1 MNKLSAS
8 FSVLATTAIIAF
20 SGSAALA
27 APSGPTAAWCKSR
40 HHTNAGQCKKD
51 WNNWMK
57 DHSKPPKVPNKPD
70 KPSVPSTGGVGYGSA
85 ASSVSLTLNNSN
97 NNIIQVVINQIVNI
111 FR

>member
-1 MNKLSAS
+1 MNKITAS

-27 APSGPTAAWCKSR
+27 APAGPTAAWCKAR

-51 WNNWMK
+51 WNNWVK
-57 DHSKPPKVPNKPD
+57 NHSKPPKVPNKPD
-70 KPSVPSTGGVGYGSA
+70 KPGTPVTVGSGYGSA
-85 ASSVSLTLNNSN
+85 SSNINLTLNNSN
-97 NNIIQVVINQIVNI
+97 NNIIQIVINQVVNI